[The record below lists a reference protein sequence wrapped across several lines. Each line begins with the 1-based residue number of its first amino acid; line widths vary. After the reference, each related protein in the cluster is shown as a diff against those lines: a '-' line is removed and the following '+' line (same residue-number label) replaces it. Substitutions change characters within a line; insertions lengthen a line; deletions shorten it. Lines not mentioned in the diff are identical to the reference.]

1 MNTIKNKKILI
12 DISGNT
18 IQVIATQFF
27 GLLIFYFTSKYLSKE
42 EFGEYNWS
50 IALGFT
56 IISIASLGLDLVYV
70 KRIASGYDRVQ
81 TIGIHFFHSIVV
93 SLLFLAIVFLSLK
106 LFPEFKSNHPFFLIV
121 FLNICLINIANSFKL
136 GLNGLDSYL
145 KLAIIAVLTNLL
157 KFIFLIFLY
166 ITNHFY
172 IYEIIY
178 FFIISSVVEMILGYL
193 FLSKLINIK
202 IKPLYRLKEY
212 KSFIL
217 ESLPQLGV
225 VIFDSA
231 LSRIDVILLGILTT
245 SIITAEYSFVYKV
258 YELSK
263 LPILIIGPILLTR
276 FSKIFNGK
284 NEILESKKNAIDFLF
299 KIELAIVMIIPI
311 ILISIW
317 TPVVDYFTNNKYG
330 EINEVSYWIL
340 SACVP
345 LVCIVNF
352 LWTLGFVQGQLKKIM
367 YITLVVSI
375 INIFLNL
382 LLIHLYGGIGSAISF
397 LISTLL
403 QVLLYYK
410 LINQTQIQLNLKSCL
425 ITFSIAIFSVIISK
439 QITSSFIVL
448 GILSISI
455 YLLLL
460 LFTKQINILRLKQL
474 IKN

>member
-1 MNTIKNKKILI
+1 MNSIKNKKILT
-12 DISGNT
+12 DISGST
-18 IQVIATQFF
+18 VQVIATQFF
-27 GLLIFYFTSKYLSKE
+27 GLLIFYFVSKYLSKQD
-42 EFGEYNWS
+42 FGEYNWS

-56 IISIASLGLDLVYV
+56 ILSIASLGLDLVYV
-70 KRIASGYDRVQ
+70 KRIASGYDVVQ
-81 TIGIHFFHSIVV
+81 TTGIHFFHSIVV

-106 LFPEFKSNHPFFLIV
+106 LFSDFKSNHPFFLII

-136 GLNGLDSYL
+136 GLNGLDSYN
-145 KLAIIAVLTNLL
+145 KLAFIAVFTNLL
-157 KFIFLIFLY
+157 KIIFLIFLY
-166 ITNHFY
+166 VNNHFY
-172 IYEIIY
+172 ISEIIY
-178 FFIISSVVEMILGYL
+178 FFILSSVFEMILGYF
-193 FLSKLINIK
+193 FLSKLIKIK

-212 KSFIL
+212 KGFII

-245 SIITAEYSFVYKV
+245 SIVTAEYSFVYKV

-276 FSKIFNGK
+276 FSKIFNK
-284 NEILESKKNAIDFLF
+284 KEELSESKKNEISFLF

-311 ILISIW
+311 FLISIW
-317 TPVVDYFTNNKYG
+317 SPVVDYFTNNKYG
-330 EINEVSYWIL
+330 EINEVNYWIL

-367 YITLVVSI
+367 YITLVVSL

-382 LLIHLYGGIGSAISF
+382 ILIHFYGGLGSAISF
-397 LISTLL
+397 LISTLI

-425 ITFSIAIFSVIISK
+425 ITFSIAIFSIIISK
-439 QITSSFIVL
+439 QLTSSFIIL
-448 GILSISI
+448 PILSISI
-455 YLLLL
+455 YLFIL
-460 LFTKQINILRLKQL
+460 LFTKQINILSLRNL